1 MKLRRTG
8 GGSGGLPER
17 IDIPMTP
24 MIDMV
29 FQLLVFFIMNFKV
42 VDQEGD
48 FNVKMPLAGEA
59 RQPSTTLEDQFTLT
73 LTADEN
79 GDLSGITM
87 VAGAS
92 TETYS
97 NLKDVR
103 DYIIANVG
111 ATPSS
116 EESGAEVEL
125 DCAPNLKYGYTV
137 DAISAVSGWVN
148 ERGEVVKLV
157 DKIKFRP
164 PKE

>member
-59 RQPSTTLEDQFTLT
+59 KQQSTTLDNQFTLT

-79 GDLSGITM
+79 GDLAGITLNTD
-87 VAGAS
+87 S
-92 TETYS
+92 YES
-97 NLKDVR
+97 LKDVR
-103 DYIIANVG
+103 DYIISNVG
-111 ATPSS
+111 DAPSS
-116 EESGAEVEL
+116 EENGAEVEL